1 MRISDWSSDVC
12 SSDLLYRAARRSTW
26 ASWLY
31 RRCAHRRGASQPGP
45 SQQLSPPMP
54 KKKPSTDDSFATA
67 PVDKLTAEQ
76 AVVELERLAALVA
89 HHDRLYHE
97 QDAPE
102 ISDADYDAL
111 RRRNEAIE
119 AAFPELMRADRS
131 EEHTSE
137 LQSLMRISYA

>member
-1 MRISDWSSDVC
+1 
-12 SSDLLYRAARRSTW
+12 
-26 ASWLY
+26 
-31 RRCAHRRGASQPGP
+31 
-45 SQQLSPPMP
+45 MP

-119 AAFPELMRADRS
+119 AAFPELMRADSPSQRVGAEPAAGFGQVRHKVPMLSLAHARS
-131 EEHTSE
+131 EERRVGKECVRTCRS
-137 LQSLMRISYA
+137 RGWP

>member
-1 MRISDWSSDVC
+1 
-12 SSDLLYRAARRSTW
+12 
-26 ASWLY
+26 
-31 RRCAHRRGASQPGP
+31 
-45 SQQLSPPMP
+45 MP

-119 AAFPELMRADRS
+119 AAFPELMRADSPSQRVGAEPAAGFGKVRHKVPMRS

-137 LQSLMRISYA
+137 LQSLMRTSYAVFCLTKKN

>member
-1 MRISDWSSDVC
+1 MNR
-12 SSDLLYRAARRSTW
+12 T
-26 ASWLY
+26 
-31 RRCAHRRGASQPGP
+31 QPSP

-111 RRRNEAIE
+111 RRRNEASERTE
-119 AAFPELMRADRS
+119 ARRAGKGCVSTWRTRWS
-131 EEHTSE
+131 P
-137 LQSLMRISYA
+137 

>member
-1 MRISDWSSDVC
+1 MGMSGGSSDVC
-12 SSDLLYRAARRSTW
+12 SSDRPGDKPRDDSGVYVAVATSTICVN
-26 ASWLY
+26 
-31 RRCAHRRGASQPGP
+31 RTQPSP

-97 QDAPE
+97 QE
-102 ISDADYDAL
+102 IG
-111 RRRNEAIE
+111 
-119 AAFPELMRADRS
+119 RA
-131 EEHTSE
+131 HV
-137 LQSLMRISYA
+137 

>member
-1 MRISDWSSDVC
+1 
-12 SSDLLYRAARRSTW
+12 
-26 ASWLY
+26 
-31 RRCAHRRGASQPGP
+31 
-45 SQQLSPPMP
+45 MP

-76 AVVELERLAALVA
+76 AVVEPERLAALVA

-119 AAFPELMRADRS
+119 AALPELRRADSPSPRVGAEPAAGFGTARHDGPS
-131 EEHTSE
+131 GTPSCRDAEGT
-137 LQSLMRISYA
+137 YG